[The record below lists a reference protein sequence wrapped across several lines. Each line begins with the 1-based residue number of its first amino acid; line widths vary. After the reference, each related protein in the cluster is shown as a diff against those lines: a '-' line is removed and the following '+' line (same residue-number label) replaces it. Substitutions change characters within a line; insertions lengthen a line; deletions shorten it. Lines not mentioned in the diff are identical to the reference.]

1 MTLNNSIKEKIKA
14 KNYKVYNI
22 FEMMYYTDEFDFFT
36 VIMSDDTIFRLDS
49 IEEFIEFYNL
59 LKVNKNEKKL

>member
-1 MTLNNSIKEKIKA
+1 MTLSNSIKEKIKA

-22 FEMMYYTDEFDFFT
+22 FEMMYYEDEFEFFT

-59 LKVNKNEKKL
+59 LKVINYE

>member
-1 MTLNNSIKEKIKA
+1 MTLSNSIKEKIKA

-22 FEMMYYTDEFDFFT
+22 FEMMYYEDEFEFFT
-36 VIMSDDTIFRLDS
+36 VIMTDDTIFRLDS

-59 LKVNKNEKKL
+59 LKVNKNE

>member
-22 FEMMYYTDEFDFFT
+22 FELMYYTDEFAFFT

-59 LKVNKNEKKL
+59 LKVINYE

>member
-22 FEMMYYTDEFDFFT
+22 YEMMYYTDEFAFFT

-59 LKVNKNEKKL
+59 LKVINYE

>member
-22 FEMMYYTDEFDFFT
+22 NEIMYYTDEFAFFT

-59 LKVNKNEKKL
+59 LKVINYE

>member
-22 FEMMYYTDEFDFFT
+22 FEMMYYTDEFAFFT

-59 LKVNKNEKKL
+59 LKVINYE

>member
-22 FEMMYYTDEFDFFT
+22 FEMMYYIDEFAFFT

-59 LKVNKNEKKL
+59 LKVINYE

>member
-1 MTLNNSIKEKIKA
+1 MTLSNSIKEKIKA

-22 FEMMYYTDEFDFFT
+22 FEMMYYTDEFAFFT

-59 LKVNKNEKKL
+59 LKVINYE

>member
-1 MTLNNSIKEKIKA
+1 MTLSNYIKEKIKA

-22 FEMMYYTDEFDFFT
+22 FEMMYYTDEFAFFT

-59 LKVNKNEKKL
+59 LKVINYE

>member
-1 MTLNNSIKEKIKA
+1 MTLSNYIKEKIKA

-22 FEMMYYTDEFDFFT
+22 NEMMYYTDEFTFFT

-59 LKVNKNEKKL
+59 LKVINYE

>member
-1 MTLNNSIKEKIKA
+1 MTLSNSIKEKIKA

-22 FEMMYYTDEFDFFT
+22 FEMMYYTDEFSFFT

-59 LKVNKNEKKL
+59 LKVNKNEKK

>member
-1 MTLNNSIKEKIKA
+1 MTLSNSIKEKIKA

-22 FEMMYYTDEFDFFT
+22 FEMRYYEDEFEFFT

-59 LKVNKNEKKL
+59 LKVINYE